1 MDSLVGKVISHYR
14 IIERIGAGGMGV
26 VYKAEDTKLGR
37 TVALKFLPPEMTR
50 DRKAKE
56 RFVQE
61 ARAASAIE
69 HSNICTIFEVDE
81 MEDDQIFISMAYY
94 QGKTLKDRIAEG
106 PLELREAL
114 DIASH
119 AAHGLAKAHA
129 HGIVHRDIKPGNIFI
144 TDDHEVK
151 IVDFGLAK
159 LAGQVRLTSTGKT
172 MGTVSYMS
180 PEQARG
186 EETGPKTDIWALGVV
201 LYEMVT
207 GEVPFKGD
215 YDVAA
220 IYSIMNDTPP
230 AMSGIRPGVPEELEN
245 IVKKALAKN
254 QAERYG
260 DANELVSDLSALKQQ
275 LDFSTFT
282 GMHDWKFKNKGRR
295 WLTALAAVVVVAAV
309 AAVAWRIAARREVP
323 STGLPG
329 RAHPVTSGDSWH
341 GDPALSRDG
350 GTIAYASDESG
361 NKDIYI
367 TNVRGGVLN
376 LTNHPAPD
384 YYPAWFPGGDAIAFV
399 SERGGAPGIWKMGS
413 YGGGATLLIENA
425 VDPAISPNGDRIAFT
440 ALLPNGDQ
448 HIGVALLANPGDT
461 TILTGPSDGMWEHRR
476 PAWSPDGKTICYA
489 TRQDLWVISPSGG
502 PAARLSRNG
511 MLDNN
516 PAWSSDGK
524 YVYCNS
530 EREGTLA
537 LWRIAAKGGDAVR
550 QTQGPGYEY
559 DPSISKDGSRL
570 ACATQREPGA
580 LYIRDMKSKTDT
592 KLTAIRGDCLA
603 AIAPDGSKVVF
614 ASDRGGPVFDLWI
627 QPLDKGIPTGQPQRL
642 TEDTAHASCQA
653 FSLDGRWIAYYNV
666 LGETR
671 DIYTIP
677 ASGGQ
682 PIRFTDD
689 PAPDTQ
695 PAWSPD
701 GSKLTFASERGDRL
715 GCSHIW
721 IAPVFEGKP
730 AGPPLRITNDT
741 VCAFGPVWSPD
752 GERIAYTGEIEGSSE
767 VWIVPADGRTPG
779 RRITSGAGAL
789 TVRWDHPA
797 GSLLVSGSWGE
808 DLLSIRRISPDGGT
822 AAPIVPPIILGPV
835 SALGTFDISSDGRFV
850 LFPRKD
856 DRGNIWVTEA
866 KKGTF

>member
-1 MDSLVGKVISHYR
+1 MDSLVGKVISHYK
-14 IIERIGAGGMGV
+14 IVERIGAGGMGV

-37 TVALKFLPPEMTR
+37 IVALKFLPPEMTR

-56 RFVQE
+56 RFVHE

-295 WLTALAAVVVVAAV
+295 WIFAVAAAAVVVATIAV
-309 AAVAWRIAARREVP
+309 VWLIAANREGP

-329 RAHPVTSGDSWH
+329 KAHPVTSGDSWH
-341 GDPALSRDG
+341 GDPALSPDG
-350 GTIAYASDESG
+350 GTIAYAAEESG
-361 NKDIYI
+361 NKDIYLI
-367 TNVRGGVLN
+367 KLAGGN
-376 LTNHPAPD
+376 PIRLTDDPAPD
-384 YYPAWFPGGDAIAFV
+384 YYPAWYPDGSALAFV
-399 SERGGAPGIWKMGS
+399 SERGGSACIWKVPAF
-413 YGGGATLLIENA
+413 GGGATLLVKDAI
-425 VDPAISPNGDRIAFT
+425 DPAISLDGRIAFT

-448 HIGVALLANPGDT
+448 RIKVAPLANPAEGT
-461 TILTGPSDGMWEHRR
+461 MLTRSEDIVWEHRQA
-476 PAWSPDGKTICYA
+476 AWSPDGKLICFA
-489 TRQDLWVISPSGG
+489 TRPDLWIVPVSGG
-502 PAARLSRNG
+502 AAHRLTSDGVSDRN
-511 MLDNN
+511 
-516 PAWSSDGK
+516 PVWSSDGK
-524 YVYCNS
+524 YVYFS
-530 EREGTLA
+530 SSREGTVA
-537 LWRIAAKGGDAVR
+537 LWSVAAKGGR
-550 QTQGPGYEY
+550 PERRTEGSGYEH
-559 DPSISKDGSRL
+559 DPTVSRDGSRL
-570 ACATQREPGA
+570 AYSTQTEPGILLVRDLA
-580 LYIRDMKSKTDT
+580 SGEDRKVPGIRD
-592 KLTAIRGDCLA
+592 ICIA
-603 AIAPDGSKVVF
+603 AISPDGSKLVYASDRGGSIYDLWLQPLDRGVPAGQPQRLTDDTADAACPAFSPDGKWIAYQRILGEERDIFTLPVSGGKPTQFTDDPSQNVQPSWSSDGSMIAF
-614 ASDRGGPVFDLWI
+614 ASDRGG
-627 QPLDKGIPTGQPQRL
+627 GT
-642 TEDTAHASCQA
+642 
-653 FSLDGRWIAYYNV
+653 
-666 LGETR
+666 
-671 DIYTIP
+671 
-677 ASGGQ
+677 
-682 PIRFTDD
+682 
-689 PAPDTQ
+689 
-695 PAWSPD
+695 
-701 GSKLTFASERGDRL
+701 
-715 GCSHIW
+715 HIW
-721 IAPVFEGKP
+721 IAPVSKGRP
-730 AGPPLRITNDT
+730 AGPPRQVTRDT
-741 VCAFGPVWSPD
+741 MSADAPAWSRD
-752 GERIAYTGEIEGSSE
+752 GASIAYIGVADGDTD
-767 VWIVPADGRTPG
+767 VYLVPADGSAPP
-779 RRITSGAGAL
+779 RRITRGAGAKM
-789 TVRWDHPA
+789 VRWA
-797 GSLLVSGSWGE
+797 GIGGPLLVSGTWKE
-808 DLLSIRRISPDGGT
+808 DKFSLRRVTLGKKA
-822 AAPIVPPIILGPV
+822 AAPIDPPVVFGSLT
-835 SALGTFDISSDGRFV
+835 ALATFDVSFDGRLV
-850 LFPRKD
+850 VYGREND
-856 DRGNIWVTEA
+856 VGNIWVHEA
-866 KKGTF
+866 PKKTF